1 LTPDD
6 AESSVSCPGHFNP
19 MERAPPPN
27 THRKG
32 MGDPI
37 GVKYYRK
44 QKNLCPLPKMEFL
57 NRRCDNLVSSPER
70 ILYIHLPKNI
80 NFISCHFGVK

>member
-1 LTPDD
+1 ML
-6 AESSVSCPGHFNP
+6 PGVFFGRL
-19 MERAPPPN
+19 RAPPPPPS

-32 MGDPI
+32 TGGPI
-37 GVKYYRK
+37 GVKYYRN
-44 QKNLCPLPKMEFL
+44 QKNLCPLSKIEFL
-57 NRRCDNLVSSPER
+57 NCPSDDLVSSPER